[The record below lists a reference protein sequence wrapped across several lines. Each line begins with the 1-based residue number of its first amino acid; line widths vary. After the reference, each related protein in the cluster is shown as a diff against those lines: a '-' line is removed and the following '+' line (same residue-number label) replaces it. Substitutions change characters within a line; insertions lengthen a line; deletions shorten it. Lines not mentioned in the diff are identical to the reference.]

1 MTIVLIIL
9 AIPLY
14 LWFLFRREPVSRA
27 EAFAGLYGVEL
38 TEQSGKLL
46 DRSLRRSRGLRWLSA
61 IVVAIAYS
69 TVDRD
74 AGFWSFLG
82 AIAVGFAVGSLVD
95 EASRSRP
102 AADGTVRASLE
113 RRSVFTYVERWV
125 VAMLGFA
132 VASALAA
139 GAVLLRLDAVGV
151 PDLPGTDVPSRNI
164 IIASMLGVVAV
175 VAIGAALLRRLVLLP
190 TSADSPDLLAVRHA
204 LRMAA
209 VLSVVGAVL
218 VIVGFVGARL
228 GNAASLNDG
237 TRRNA
242 LQWISNI
249 STLVSAIAILVG
261 LPLSLRALPRSRTA
275 PSDTG
280 PASTAPTP

>member
-1 MTIVLIIL
+1 MIIGLVVL
-9 AIPLY
+9 AVPLY
-14 LWFLFRREPVSRA
+14 LWFLFRREPVSRT
-27 EAFAGLYGVEL
+27 EAFAGLYGVQL
-38 TEQSGKLL
+38 TDRSAKLL
-46 DRSLRRSRGLRWLSA
+46 DRSLRRSRSLRWLSA
-61 IVVAIAYS
+61 IVVTIAYGF
-69 TVDRD
+69 VDRN
-74 AGFWSFLG
+74 AGFESFLG
-82 AIAVGFAVGSLVD
+82 AIAVGFAIGSLLD
-95 EASRSRP
+95 EATRP
-102 AADGTVRASLE
+102 RRAPDATMRASLE

-125 VAMLGFA
+125 VAMLALA
-132 VASALAA
+132 VANALAA

-151 PDLPGTDVPSRNI
+151 PDLPGTDVPGRNI
-164 IIASMLGVVAV
+164 IIASMLGVVTI

-249 STLVSAIAILVG
+249 STLVSVIAILVG
-261 LPLSLRALPRSRTA
+261 LPLSLRALPRARTA
-275 PSDTG
+275 PADTG